1 MEEELIKK
9 LIQDGEKIDV
19 EFKEAKEGLNKDV
32 YDTVCSFNNRNG
44 GHIFLGVNDNR
55 EIIGLDLN
63 LIDKMLKEFT
73 TSINNPQKIY
83 PPLYL
88 SPVLLD
94 IDGKKLI
101 YIHIPKGYQV
111 CRHNGRIW
119 DRSYEGDI
127 NITDNAELV
136 FKLYSRKQSSYFV
149 NKVYPN
155 LTMNCLDSRVIEK
168 ARKMASFRN

>member
-101 YIHIPKGYQV
+101 YIFISLRDIRFVDIMVGYGIDPMKEILISQIMLNLYLSYIRESKV
-111 CRHNGRIW
+111 RI
-119 DRSYEGDI
+119 
-127 NITDNAELV
+127 L
-136 FKLYSRKQSSYFV
+136 
-149 NKVYPN
+149 
-155 LTMNCLDSRVIEK
+155 
-168 ARKMASFRN
+168 

>member
-73 TSINNPQKIY
+73 TSINNPQISLRDIRFVDIMVGYGIDPMKEILISQIMLN
-83 PPLYL
+83 LYL
-88 SPVLLD
+88 S
-94 IDGKKLI
+94 
-101 YIHIPKGYQV
+101 YIRESKV
-111 CRHNGRIW
+111 RI
-119 DRSYEGDI
+119 
-127 NITDNAELV
+127 L
-136 FKLYSRKQSSYFV
+136 
-149 NKVYPN
+149 
-155 LTMNCLDSRVIEK
+155 
-168 ARKMASFRN
+168 